1 MKNDIYVLKS
11 YDGNLRKSFTQTG
24 KEIETIGFWF
34 QTTHH
39 EIEGLEGIQK
49 LIEDYRQEDGTFC
62 FIRGNP
68 IEETKQNNLWRR
80 LKINTYDIAKN
91 WAMLDID
98 ELELEEDEE
107 YNAETLR
114 RRLARE
120 IDFIDEETAM
130 LVDFSSSAQL
140 ARKGEQKATVW
151 KAHIYL
157 WFNEEIS
164 CQELYARLKAYDCID
179 NATTLS
185 QQANYFE
192 EPYYDEDYYEYTLT
206 KRTSFLSGKQA
217 SVPSRVSPPRN
228 NLRYGTSK
236 HGNKSLSKRTDE
248 LYELTQETGKRHKGL
263 YRLFC
268 HIVATR
274 QNQRHWIAK
283 YWNSEGRSED
293 HDTIS
298 KVEKVM
304 EEAKSYVYER
314 YLPKLDIGKHKLI
327 ETNTNNISEV
337 ITDIQGVILVKSPQ
351 STFKTQTLHKIPKE
365 ASCLLISHR
374 VSLIRQICEEIGL
387 HIYEDNKID
396 LWSRERLGIT
406 FDSLRELIN
415 FTSNGEKLAK
425 RNYDYVI
432 IDESEQV
439 IGELLTTDRMMKATR
454 QETSDVFHY
463 VGQFIKNAKAVYVA
477 DADISDLTRL
487 FLEIWRTDRFTI
499 YDNMWNEEGKALYLL
514 PSLNATIEQIYD
526 ELEANR
532 RVFITCETKIGANTT
547 KEQIRIFDETK
558 NVLCITRDNKHRYK
572 ELLNN
577 PNKEFPLLFKGTSRI
592 NHDEFFGRKLDVFIV
607 SPIME
612 TGVSIGSREDN
623 ENRFHTVIGIFNH
636 PKKIFTGAKIRQA
649 LRRVRN
655 ADTHYAYIL
664 DRKDAYQDID
674 EVIGYIESITPKN
687 QPNNDINFLKTMVV
701 KNTAISDANRTL
713 NVQAL
718 FETVGWN
725 LQKASQR
732 EKGAIEWLLVESKL
746 RKEDQEKLINARD
759 IDDVEYEE
767 QAKDIE
773 GIRERQKHTIKK
785 CFYEGYIDEEKS
797 LKCPIT
803 ARHIKRY
810 SQGNIEKKYQLR
822 DLLKGDIEELEEI
835 WKEKG
840 DIDYEKFIKEQLE
853 IVFGIFGFDFT
864 RYQDNKEITLFA
876 FQIPNETA
884 EYLFSEDNAKA
895 LSFLL
900 DKWHNLPLQDASKRL
915 EDENKLRLFCKL
927 AKIIDYDCKYIDRNL
942 AVEEYKERHKCSL
955 TLARVQRAIKQHIKK
970 SKMLAKKF
978 KKDEL
983 PIFTKQL
990 EERANLNREKY
1001 LENISNAICQNYEL
1015 LKIEMD
1021 YLRQQYSHIILKE
1034 SKPRYTRFLSNFFR
1048 TSSNHL
1054 LSEKT
1059 AKNIKDKTSIASQ
1072 DEIGAI
1078 YDI

>member
-1 MKNDIYVLKS
+1 MKNDIYVLKAIE
-11 YDGNLRKSFTQTG
+11 GNLRKSFTQTG
-24 KEIETIGFWF
+24 KEIETIGTWF
-34 QTTHH
+34 ESTRH
-39 EIEGLEGIQK
+39 EIEGLEDIQK
-49 LIEDYRQEDGTFC
+49 LIEDYRQEDGTYC
-62 FIRGNP
+62 FIRGNCN
-68 IEETKQNNLWRR
+68 EKTKRNNQWRR
-80 LKINTYDIAKN
+80 LKENTFDIAKN

-98 ELELEEDEE
+98 EIDLEEGEE
-107 YNAETLR
+107 YTAETLR
-114 RRLARE
+114 ARLSNE
-120 IDFIDEETAM
+120 IDFINEETAM
-130 LVDFSSSAQL
+130 LIDFSSSAQI
-140 ARKGEQKATVW
+140 ARKGEQQGKTW
-151 KAHIYL
+151 KAHVYL
-157 WFNEEIS
+157 WFDEEIS
-164 CQELYARLKAYDCID
+164 CKELFSRLKSYDCVD
-179 NATTLS
+179 NATTIS
-185 QQANYFE
+185 NQANYFE
-192 EPYYDEDYYEYTLT
+192 EPLIDENYYDCSLT
-206 KRTSFLSGKQA
+206 KRTSFLEGKQA

-228 NLRYGTSK
+228 SFRFSTSK
-236 HGNKSLSKRTDE
+236 HGNKSQSQRTQE
-248 LYELTQETGKRHKGL
+248 LFELTQTTGRRHRGL
-263 YRLFC
+263 YRFFC

-274 QNQRHWIAK
+274 QNQRYWIDT
-283 YWNSEGRSED
+283 YWNSKGRSED
-293 HDTIS
+293 HDTID

-327 ETNTNNISEV
+327 ESNTNNISEV

-351 STFKTQTLHKIPKE
+351 STYKTQTLHKIPKD
-365 ASCLLISHR
+365 ASVLLISHR

-387 HIYEDNKID
+387 HVYEDNRID
-396 LWSRERLGIT
+396 LWQRERLGIT

-415 FTSNGEKLAK
+415 FTSKGEKLAR

-439 IGELLTTDRMMKATR
+439 LGELLTTDRMMKATR

-463 VGQFIKNAKAVYVA
+463 VGQFIKNAKAVYVC

-499 YDNMWNEEGKALYLL
+499 YDNLWNEEGKALYLL
-514 PSLNATIEQIYD
+514 PSLNATIDQIYD

-577 PNKEFPLLFKGTSRI
+577 PNKEFPLLFQGISRI
-592 NHDEFFGRKLDVFIV
+592 NNDEFFGRKLDVFIV

-636 PKKIFTGAKIRQA
+636 PHKIFTGAKIRQA

-655 ADTHYAYIL
+655 ADTHYAYIM
-664 DRKDAYQDID
+664 DRNATFQDID
-674 EVIGYIESITPKN
+674 EIIEYIESIKPKN
-687 QPNNDINFLKTMVV
+687 QPNNDINLLKTMVV

-746 RKEDQEKLINARD
+746 RKEEREKLINARD

-785 CFYEGYIDEEKS
+785 CFYEGYLDKEQS

-803 ARHIKRY
+803 ERHIKRY

-853 IVFGIFGFDFT
+853 IVFGIFGFDIT

-900 DKWHNLPLQDASKRL
+900 EKWHNLPLQEASKRL

-927 AKIIDYDCKYIDRNL
+927 AKIVDYDCKYIDRNV
-942 AVEEYKERHKCSL
+942 ATESYKRKNKCSL
-955 TLARVQRAIKQHIKK
+955 TLSRVQRAIKDKVKK
-970 SKMLAKKF
+970 SKEIRKRIKNSEIPL
-978 KKDEL
+978 
-983 PIFTKQL
+983 FTKQL
-990 EERANLNREKY
+990 AERANLNREKY
-1001 LENISNAICQNYEL
+1001 LENICISLSQNYEI

-1021 YLRQQYSHIILKE
+1021 YLKQQYSHITLKE

-1048 TSSNHL
+1048 TSSYHL

-1059 AKNIKDKTSIASQ
+1059 AKKTKEKTNRASF
-1072 DEIGAI
+1072 DELEGI